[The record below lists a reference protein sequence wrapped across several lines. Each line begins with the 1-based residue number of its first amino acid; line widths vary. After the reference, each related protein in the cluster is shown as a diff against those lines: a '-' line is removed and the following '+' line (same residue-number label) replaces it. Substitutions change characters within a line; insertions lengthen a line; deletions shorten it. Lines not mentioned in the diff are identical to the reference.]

1 MPHWPQLAWLVRC
14 SEGEQNVSVLH
25 GPGVETF
32 DDWFCEAAW
41 AGPFEEGGFDLTD
54 IVAGTGGRLRD
65 DKIIFV
71 SSGSTVDRLQLLVKG
86 SRVWVS
92 NSLACLLEA
101 VDASVDPT
109 YGQYCRDFG
118 SINDGLNSYQREL
131 LTSAGA
137 VRLVYFNNLAWDG
150 QKLEELAKPGGGR
163 DFSSFELYRGFLDT
177 CMASMVGNMSHRNRC
192 LPFKPLATVSSGY
205 DSTTVAT
212 LARKAGCEEALCFGD
227 ARGGIEERGEEI
239 AHILGLRSFVF
250 ARESWRTAGTAAE
263 PPFIAADGIG
273 MDLVFK
279 SAEPIL
285 QSRVLF
291 TGYHGDKV
299 WSKETADLSDD
310 IVRGDRSG
318 LSLSEFRLAAG
329 FLHCPVPFWGVRQM
343 REIHAISTSQGMGQW
358 DIPGGY
364 SRPICR
370 RIVEE
375 AGVPRHFFGVRK
387 AAVAFLLGN
396 MPAPLMRVSMVD
408 YRRWL
413 RDNSDKW
420 RVLGKRSPLAV
431 PWLDSA
437 YWLAKH
443 RLWKGARRLLD
454 WGSGKPVVWRVTGIK
469 ALYRLA
475 EAPHCTTDFV
485 GLRRYFYP
493 WALERTKQW
502 YKAPPP
508 SGMSGAA
515 TTEKKVRIY

>member
-1 MPHWPQLAWLVRC
+1 MPFEYSLMPHWPQLAWLARC
-14 SEGEQNVSVLH
+14 SDGEQNVSVLH
-25 GPGVETF
+25 GPGVELY

-41 AGPFEEGGFDLTD
+41 AGPFEEGDFDLTD

-71 SSGSTVDRLQLLVKG
+71 SSGSTVDRLQVLVKG
-86 SRVWVS
+86 PQVWVS
-92 NSLACLLEA
+92 NSLACLLEK

-109 YGQYCRDFG
+109 YGQYHRDFG
-118 SINDGLNSYQREL
+118 SINHGLNSYKREL

-150 QKLEELAKPGGGR
+150 QKLEEVAKPGERR
-163 DFSSFELYRGFLDT
+163 DFSSFELYRRFLDA
-177 CMASMVGNMSHRNRC
+177 CMTRMAENLSHRGRR

-205 DSTTVAT
+205 DSPTVAT

-239 AHILGLRSFVF
+239 ARILGLRPSVF
-250 ARESWRTAGTAAE
+250 ARESWRTAGTLAE

-279 SAEPIL
+279 SAESIL
-285 QSRVLF
+285 RGRVLF

-318 LSLSEFRLAAG
+318 LSLSEFRLSAG

-343 REIHAISTSQGMGQW
+343 RDIHAVSTSQGMRQW
-358 DIPGGY
+358 DVPGGY

-375 AGVPRHFFGVRK
+375 TGVPRHLFGVRN
-387 AAVAFLLGN
+387 AAVAYLLGN
-396 MPAPLMRVSMVD
+396 TPVPLARASMVD

-413 RDNSDKW
+413 RDNTDKW
-420 RVLGKRSPLAV
+420 RVQGKRSPLAI

-443 RLWKGARRLLD
+443 GLWKSAKRLLD
-454 WGSGKPVVWRVTGIK
+454 WGAGKPVVWRVTGIK

-475 EAPHCTTDFV
+475 EAPHGTTDLV

-493 WALERTKQW
+493 WALERTKQL

-508 SGMSGAA
+508 DGKGETA
-515 TTEKKVRIY
+515 

>member
-1 MPHWPQLAWLVRC
+1 MSFEYSLMPHWPQLAWLARC
-14 SEGEQNVSVLH
+14 SDGEQNVSVLH
-25 GPGVETF
+25 GPGVELG

-41 AGPFEEGGFDLTD
+41 AGPYEEGGFDLTD
-54 IVAGTGGRLRD
+54 IVAGTGGRLRV
-65 DKIIFV
+65 DKTIFV
-71 SSGSTVDRLQLLVKG
+71 SSGSTVDRLQVLVKD

-101 VDASVDPT
+101 ADASVDPT
-109 YGQYCRDFG
+109 YGQYHRDFG
-118 SINDGLNSYQREL
+118 SINDGLTSYEREL
-131 LTSAGA
+131 LTSAGT
-137 VRLVYFNNLAWDG
+137 VRLVYFNNLVWDG
-150 QKLEELAKPGGGR
+150 KKLEEIDKPGGGK
-163 DFSSFELYRGFLDT
+163 DFSSFELYRDFLDT
-177 CMASMVGNMSHRNRC
+177 CMASMVGNMSHSVRRW
-192 LPFKPLATVSSGY
+192 PFKPLATVSSGY
-205 DSTTVAT
+205 DSPTVAT

-227 ARGGIEERGEEI
+227 ARGGTEERGEEI
-239 AHILGLRSFVF
+239 ARILGLCPSVF

-343 REIHAISTSQGMGQW
+343 REIHAISTSQGMRQW

-375 AGVPRHFFGVRK
+375 SGVPRDFFGVRK
-387 AAVAFLLGN
+387 AAVAYLLGN
-396 MPAPLMRVSMVD
+396 TPTPLVRVSMVD

-413 RDNSDKW
+413 RDNADKW
-420 RVLGKRSPLAV
+420 RVLGKRPPLTA

-443 RLWKGARRLLD
+443 GLWKGAKHLLD

-475 EAPHCTTDFV
+475 EAPHCTTDLV

-508 SGMSGAA
+508 DGKGETA
-515 TTEKKVRIY
+515 